1 MKYFLRILALLLV
14 VGVIHSCSKDEI
26 EDPDPPQPPEEKDSV
41 LLPGKEMRGVWIATV
56 WELDWPRG
64 ERDIEAQKQ
73 QYIDYLDQF
82 QRMNINAV
90 FFQVKGMGDAYYD
103 SPYEPW
109 SASISGTRGKDPG
122 YDVLSFL
129 IEEAHAR
136 DIEFHAWMNPYRIAT
151 RADRGTMYPDLHP
164 SIQSDWVINHE
175 KIQIYNPAIPEVRER
190 LADIV
195 RDLIEKYDVDG
206 IHFDDYFYPDP
217 SSAGQ
222 MESDRE
228 DYDDYGKDFASIED
242 FRRNNV
248 NETIRLVHETISNT
262 RPEVV
267 FSVSPAASP
276 DYSMNTLYADV
287 RTWAKEG
294 WLDILIPQLYHEIG
308 NPYND
313 FQERLAWWAQFSY
326 DATLMI
332 GYGLY
337 RFGDPES
344 PAAFQ
349 NVSEMEK
356 QIEMARKNKKVKG
369 HLMYSAQYIP
379 MNRIG
384 ITDKLEE
391 LFENPGVIPFAGRS
405 EFPDPE
411 PATDLQLSGNTLK
424 WKTTGDVRSVV
435 YYFSDLKRE
444 GVVLAITR
452 DQEIPVGAEGYYV
465 VTTLNNQNKESKPS
479 EAVLK
484 K

>member
-1 MKYFLRILALLLV
+1 MKYLLRIGILLLLISL
-14 VGVIHSCSKDEI
+14 IHSCSKDDVQ
-26 EDPDPPQPPEEKDSV
+26 DPEPEPPEEEDS
-41 LLPGKEMRGVWIATV
+41 LQFPEKEMRGVWMATV
-56 WELDWPRG
+56 WELDWPKG
-64 ERDIEAQKQ
+64 NHDAESQKEL
-73 QYIDYLDQF
+73 YLTYLDQF
-82 QRMNINAV
+82 KKLNINAV

-109 SASISGTRGKDPG
+109 SVSITGTRGEDPG
-122 YDVLSFL
+122 YDILQFL
-129 IEEAHAR
+129 IEETHAR
-136 DIEFHAWMNPYRIAT
+136 GMEFHAWMNPYRIAT
-151 RADRGTMYPDLHP
+151 RADRGSMFPDLHP
-164 SIQSDWVINHE
+164 SVEPGWVVSHE
-175 KIQIYNPAIPEVRER
+175 KIQIYNPAVPEVRDR

-195 RDLIEKYDVDG
+195 KDLIQKYDVDG

-222 MESDRE
+222 MVSDR
-228 DYDDYGKDFASIED
+228 DDYEKYGEGFQSIED
-242 FRRNNV
+242 FRRDNV
-248 NETIRLVHETISNT
+248 NQAIRTVHETISEV

-276 DYSMNTLYADV
+276 DYNMNTLFADV

-294 WLDILIPQLYHEIG
+294 WLDLLIPQLYHEIG

-337 RFGDPES
+337 RFGDS
-344 PAAFQ
+344 AAPGPFQ
-349 NVSEMEK
+349 NTAELEK
-356 QIEMARKNKKVKG
+356 QMEMARKNKKVKG

-384 ITDKLEE
+384 ITDKLAD
-391 LFENPGVIPFAGRS
+391 LYPHPAVIPFMGRS

-411 PATDLQLSGNTLK
+411 PASGIRLEGNKLK
-424 WKTTGDVRSVV
+424 WNTSGDVRSVV
-435 YYFSDLKRE
+435 YYFSDLNKK
-444 GVVLAITR
+444 GVVHSITF
-452 DQEIPVGAEGYYV
+452 DQEIVVDAEGYYSI
-465 VTTLNNQNKESKPS
+465 TTLNNQNKESDPS
-479 EAVLK
+479 EVVLK